1 MLEILTGLNYSAIII
16 TTLVSFTTI
25 RGLECLR
32 SIARIWL
39 EGLRT
44 EREIEAMRHGC
55 QPGGHRK

>member
-1 MLEILTGLNYSAIII
+1 MLEILASLNYSAIII
-16 TTLVSFTTI
+16 TTLVCFTTV

-44 EREIEAMRHGC
+44 EREIQSMIHGNHERR
-55 QPGGHRK
+55 G